1 LPARG
6 GETLAVAELEAN
18 AGRLKTKEWPYA
30 VIELYLGRRSPE
42 LMLDAAGKP
51 DEQCVAQF
59 YSGEWYILQNK
70 SAEARAA
77 LRKVVE
83 TCPKTVTEYADA
95 LAELKRLKP

>member
-1 LPARG
+1 MCVVDQTSKIKREAM
-6 GETLAVAELEAN
+6 VASD
-18 AGRLKTKEWPYA
+18 P
-30 VIELYLGRRSPE
+30 
-42 LMLDAAGKP
+42 DAI
-51 DEQCVAQF
+51 AQF
-59 YSGEWYILQNK
+59 MAAHAPDAVRIGLEWYILQNM